1 MNTNKNIYPL
11 SLTYCPKETVWGG
24 SKLSNIFGKSPAEGL
39 GETWELSVRN
49 DENSIIKNG
58 PCAGLPLKE
67 YISAYTSY
75 FPSQFPILIK
85 FIDAKDDLSIQ
96 VHPDDEYARSIGEEN
111 GKTEMW
117 YVIEAEEN
125 ASIVYGNAH
134 GLNIEDLKDA
144 VLSGKAE
151 DVLTRVN
158 VSAGDVFF
166 IPAGLIHAIGKG
178 VLIAEIQQN
187 SDTTFRLYD
196 YGRRDKH
203 GNTRPLHI
211 DHATKAFK
219 NFTDAEIKR
228 QRFSSSDISFG
239 GTPLASCEYFTVEKH
254 TISDKKHFH
263 SSSSP
268 FISLLCIKGEGR
280 VNWEYGSE
288 KICAGDSFYI
298 PKELSSFSIS
308 GNLELLTTVV

>member
-1 MNTNKNIYPL
+1 MNTNKTIYPL
-11 SLTYCPKETVWGG
+11 SLSYCPKETVWGG
-24 SKLSNIFGKSPAEGL
+24 SRLSSLFGKNPSEGL

-58 PCAGLPLKE
+58 PCAGLSLKE
-67 YISAYTSY
+67 YITAHTSY
-75 FPSQFPILIK
+75 SPSQFPILIK

-96 VHPDDEYARSIGEEN
+96 VHPDDEYAYSIGEKN

-125 ASIVYGNAH
+125 ASIVYGNAP

-144 VLSGKAE
+144 VLSGNAE
-151 DVLTRVN
+151 DVLTKVK

-196 YGRRDKH
+196 YGRKDKH
-203 GNTRPLHI
+203 GNTRPLHVE
-211 DHATKAFK
+211 HATKAFK
-219 NFTDAEIKR
+219 NFTEDEISK
-228 QRFSSSDISFG
+228 QRFSRSGITTG
-239 GTPLASCEYFTVEKH
+239 GEILASCDYFTVEKH
-254 TISDKKHFH
+254 TVSGEKRFN
-263 SSSSP
+263 SCESP
-268 FISLLCIKGEGR
+268 FISLLCIKGEGK
-280 VNWEYGSE
+280 VKWEGGSE

-298 PKELSSFSIS
+298 PRELNSFSIS
-308 GNLELLTTVV
+308 GNLELLTTIV